1 MRTGTPRITIKL
13 PELAPDFERSEE
25 AMTDQEKQ
33 LMAEINHELDRCY
46 EQCWAEHVSNEPNLL
61 FHYTS
66 TEGLVGI
73 VTSKTFFLSDMMAS
87 TDQTEIRYGLDIV
100 QDVRR
105 QLLGERGS
113 DPFLEPFLTFN
124 GAGLGDSW
132 FVHAICFCAKD
143 DVLTQ
148 WRGYSPAGGCAIGV
162 DFKRLKQK
170 ATNGAILARMLYAS
184 DKQREIIRRIMDC
197 GQRLYR
203 RMLKAS
209 EQEDKETDLRS
220 DFLTEVA
227 VHLLRSV
234 SRFKHPAFSSEDE
247 WRFFAPVDTSDAQMR
262 FRMRGNAVIPYNE
275 LSFASD
281 PTLIRQ
287 IRCAPGVWS
296 GSALYGVNR
305 LAKSLGDHVR
315 VTQSELPL

>member
-1 MRTGTPRITIKL
+1 
-13 PELAPDFERSEE
+13 
-25 AMTDQEKQ
+25 MTDREKQ
-33 LMAEINHELDRCY
+33 LMAEVNHELDQCY
-46 EQCWAEHVSNEPNLL
+46 EQCWAEHVSYEPNLL

-73 VTSKTFFLSDMMAS
+73 VTSKTFFMSDMMAS

-100 QDVRR
+100 KDVRR
-105 QLLGERGS
+105 QLLRKRGG
-113 DPFLEPFLTFN
+113 DPFLEPFLTFKET
-124 GAGLGDSW
+124 GLGDSW

-148 WRGYSPAGGCAIGV
+148 WRGSSPAGGCAIGV
-162 DFKRLKQK
+162 DFKRLKRK
-170 ATNGAILARMLYAS
+170 ATKGAILARMLYAR
-184 DKQREIIRRIMDC
+184 DKQREIIRRIMNC

-203 RMLKAS
+203 RV
-209 EQEDKETDLRS
+209 EDKETDLRS
-220 DFLTEVA
+220 DFLTEVW
-227 VHLLRSV
+227 VRLLTSV

-247 WRFFAPVDTSDAQMR
+247 WRFFAPVNTSDAQMR

-281 PTLIRQ
+281 HTLIRQ
-287 IRCAPGVWS
+287 IRCSPGVWS

-305 LAKSLGDHVR
+305 LAKSLGDHVQ